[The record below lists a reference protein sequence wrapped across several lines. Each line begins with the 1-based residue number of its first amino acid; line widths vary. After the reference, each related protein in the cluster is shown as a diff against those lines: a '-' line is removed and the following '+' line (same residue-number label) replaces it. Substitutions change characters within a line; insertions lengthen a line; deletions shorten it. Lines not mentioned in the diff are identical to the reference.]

1 MEDFLYVIGIPS
13 ARQRMMVMRK
23 AYPEVSLVDQGSDQ
37 WKCHKCSLDLQ
48 NISDDI
54 NNDGIIHNVVSLPFE
69 NICNIPESFQGGDDD
84 HGISYLDGIMS
95 AGDHYHTVAV

>member
-1 MEDFLYVIGIPS
+1 
-13 ARQRMMVMRK
+13 MMVMRK
-23 AYPEVSLVDQGSDQ
+23 AYPEAFPVDYGSDQ

-69 NICNIPESFQGGDDD
+69 NICNIPESFLGGDDD